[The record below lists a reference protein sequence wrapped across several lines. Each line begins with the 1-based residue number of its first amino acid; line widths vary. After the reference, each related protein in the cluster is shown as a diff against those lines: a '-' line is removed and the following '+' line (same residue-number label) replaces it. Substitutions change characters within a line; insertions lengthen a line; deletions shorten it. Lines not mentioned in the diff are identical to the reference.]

1 MQEEIRIRILPCFSC
16 FALNP
21 LYHYIAMYEIR
32 LCRML
37 LVQLM
42 TEIPGG
48 RIPRSV
54 GVTDLLDQTVK
65 YFSTDCNILRP
76 EKERAVVAASSSG
89 GYYTGDFQQNSSQV
103 GAQSTI

>member
-1 MQEEIRIRILPCFSC
+1 
-16 FALNP
+16 
-21 LYHYIAMYEIR
+21 
-32 LCRML
+32 ML

-65 YFSTDCNILRP
+65 YFTTDCNILRP
-76 EKERAVVAASSSG
+76 EKERAGAASSSG
-89 GYYTGDFQQNSSQV
+89 GYYTGDTYCCDVHDSYCPHP
-103 GAQSTI
+103 